1 MSASSGLGE
10 GRMEREALRHN
21 KQTLGTLIGPT
32 TDQKHAVSEVESY
45 GKQEPRRKKNTN
57 SRTERR
63 HKVND
68 TVVCI
73 IGGPLETEVRKERFT
88 PSLKSKHIKRADS
101 TGNKQACNLM
111 VCFRSNMK

>member
-45 GKQEPRRKKNTN
+45 GKQEPRRKKTQTAEQ
-57 SRTERR
+57 RE
-63 HKVND
+63 D
-68 TVVCI
+68 T
-73 IGGPLETEVRKERFT
+73 K
-88 PSLKSKHIKRADS
+88 
-101 TGNKQACNLM
+101 LM
-111 VCFRSNMK
+111 IR